1 MSKTVNNDP
10 ANKNQSKRP
19 WFLITILILISLLI
33 LSRLFLSSAIIYGT
47 NTWLKKQGITS
58 NIEDI
63 NINILNG
70 HVSLINVAAKKGA
83 KELFHINLLE
93 LYWKWSPI
101 SNKTLAISQIK
112 LDKFNANVEHYTD
125 ALIISGLEL
134 PLNKDSKIVESDNAE
149 KDWAL
154 SLNKLEISDINLC
167 YSQQAAPV
175 NEKADNNKLYDYCLE
190 VEQLS
195 WQGPFQYSADK
206 QIAESKKPISAKGD
220 LSLKGFS
227 LIDNKQNKELLS
239 TQLSTLSDIRIDG
252 IDDISIP
259 QLAIKHLSALQRNNN
274 TENKD
279 TVGFDSL
286 SIDNLKLI
294 KLNALSAKK
303 ITFDKPRL
311 YLVKNNAD
319 SWEYQAWL
327 PTSKSNNKTSSTD
340 TAFTISLDDLVI
352 KNSNLCYLE
361 QHTSLDYCFTLENLK
376 WFGSTQITT
385 ASQSEPLIINA
396 DGSLS
401 LIQASIDNKTN
412 KRNLINSSALK
423 VSNLVVRNIND
434 FSVTDLSVEKFNALQ
449 RSDKPDD
456 TTASFDE
463 LLINSLNYS
472 NNNIAVDKINIDGL
486 STTVSKNK
494 TSGWEHDK
502 WLPNNNKQTTSA
514 DNPSDHKQNNAL
526 LELSL
531 NHLAISSKNKITYVD
546 ESTLPVTNIGLQS
559 LNFTVNKLD
568 SSNATTASPFS
579 LFAKTIEHSTI
590 ELKGKIKPFAGK
602 LSLNANGE
610 LKGYDLRT
618 VSALTK
624 KSIGHVIKSGQ
635 VDADLKLKVTND
647 ILDSNLSL
655 SLFQFEMKPVA
666 KADADK
672 LDKLFG
678 MPLNQTL
685 TLLRDRNDNI
695 HLDIPVTGNINNP
708 NFDPMDAIIKAT
720 SKAATVTLITFY
732 TPYGLVYAGSNALFN
747 IATALNFEPVFFDA
761 GTSELTLPVL
771 DEDGED
777 QLLNLIKLMK
787 DKPKVHLTLCGKT
800 NLSDFYA
807 LYPKTKN
814 NTADKTIKL
823 SAAQRDDLH
832 QLATKRQ
839 TNIKNYLIKQGDL
852 AHDRLILCEPEHKM
866 DTDAIAGVEIN
877 I

>member
-1 MSKTVNNDP
+1 MSETVNNNP
-10 ANKNQSKRP
+10 AHKNQSKRP
-19 WFLITILILISLLI
+19 WFLIIVLTLIFLLI
-33 LSRLFLSSAIIYGT
+33 LSRLLLSSAIIYGT
-47 NTWLKKQGITS
+47 TAWLKKQGITS
-58 NIEDI
+58 NIEAI
-63 NINILNG
+63 NINIING
-70 HVSLINVAAKKGA
+70 HVSLINVVAKKDT

-93 LYWKWSPI
+93 LYWRWSPL
-101 SNKTLAISQIK
+101 SNKTIAISQIK

-134 PLNKDSKIVESDNAE
+134 PLNKDPKIKESDNAE
-149 KDWAL
+149 KDWNL

-175 NEKADNNKLYDYCLE
+175 NEKTNSNKLYNYCLE

-206 QIAESKKPISAKGD
+206 SKKPISAKGD

-252 IDDISIP
+252 IDDISIL
-259 QLAIKHLSALQRNNN
+259 QLAIKNLSALQRNND
-274 TENKD
+274 TTNKD

-286 SIDNLKLI
+286 SIDNLKLV
-294 KLNALSAKK
+294 KLNTLSVKN
-303 ITFDKPRL
+303 IIFDKPRL
-311 YLVKNNAD
+311 YLVKNNAE
-319 SWEYQAWL
+319 SWEYQTWL
-327 PTSKSNNKTSSTD
+327 LTSESNNKASSTD
-340 TAFTISLDDLVI
+340 TAFTISINDLAI

-361 QHTSLDYCFTLENLK
+361 QHTSLDYCFTLVNLK
-376 WFGSTQITT
+376 WLGSTQITT
-385 ASQSEPLIINA
+385 ASQFEPLIINA

-401 LIQASIDNKTN
+401 LIQASINNQKN

-423 VSNLVVRNIND
+423 ISSLIVK
-434 FSVTDLSVEKFNALQ
+434 SVNDLSITGLSAEKFNALQ

-472 NNNIAVDKINIDGL
+472 NNNIAIDKINVDGL

-494 TSGWEHDK
+494 TNGWEHDK
-502 WLPNNNKQTTSA
+502 WLQYNTKHNADTKNSSIEKQTSK
-514 DNPSDHKQNNAL
+514 SL
-526 LELSL
+526 GFSL
-531 NHLAISSKNKITYVD
+531 NHLTISSNNKIIYKD
-546 ESTLPVTNIGLQS
+546 DSTLPPTNIGLQN
-559 LNFTVNKLD
+559 LNFTIDKLN
-568 SSNATTASPFS
+568 SSNSTFASPFK

-590 ELKGKIKPFAGK
+590 ELAGAVKPFSDK
-602 LSLNANGE
+602 LSFNANGE
-610 LKGYDLRT
+610 VKGYDLRS

-624 KSIGHVIKSGQ
+624 KSVGHVIKSGQ
-635 VDADLKLKVTND
+635 LDADLKLKAINGK
-647 ILDSNLSL
+647 LDSNISL
-655 SLFQFEMKPVA
+655 SLFQFEIKPVT
-666 KADADK
+666 KADANK

-678 MPLNQTL
+678 IPLNQTL

-695 HLDIPVTGNINNP
+695 HLDIPITGNVNNP
-708 NFDPMDAIIKAT
+708 NFNPIDAIIKAT
-720 SKAATVTLITFY
+720 SKAATVTLITLY

-761 GTSELTLPVL
+761 GTSELIVPVL

-787 DKPKVHLTLCGKT
+787 GKPKVHLTLCGKT
-800 NLSDFYA
+800 NLSDYFA

-814 NTADKTIKL
+814 KIADETIKV
-823 SAAQRDDLH
+823 STAQRDALH
-832 QLATKRQ
+832 QLATERQ
-839 TNIKNYLIKQGDL
+839 TNIKNYLIKQGGL

-866 DTDAIAGVEIN
+866 DKNAIAGVEIN